1 MLEKLRLKSKI
12 LLMLAVAC
20 LSGMV
25 LLTVSV
31 VEQRKSLIAGRQAM
45 IKAVVESAHNILSEY
60 QAREAAGMPRAD
72 AQKAAIA
79 AIAQIRYGGENRK
92 AEYLYVYQMDG
103 INIHHVRKD
112 LIGTNVAQNLKD
124 SRGHYPV
131 QELIDALKGRQDA
144 FVDSFFPR
152 KAGQVPVAKL
162 QYLMSFEPWGWFL
175 GTGVW
180 MDDLNAELWREV
192 GKGAIELVIL
202 LLVLGSTG
210 AAIVRSV
217 MRQVGGEPHDAI
229 ARMERAAEG
238 DLRTDGI
245 QSVPGSMLGAF
256 DATLSAMRAM
266 LIDIRDGSHRLRLG
280 AEKIAGTSHEVADAA
295 QEQSDATSAMAAAIE
310 EMTVSVNHISDSAAD
325 TERRSSDAARLAGE
339 GEVQVS
345 QASAGIERL
354 ASTVSDAAE
363 RIHSLDEQARK
374 ISTIAAVIKE
384 IAGQTNLLAL
394 NAAIE
399 AARAGEQGRG
409 FAVVADE
416 VRKLAERTSLAT
428 VEIEQMIAA
437 IQGDTSAVTEVMA
450 AALPQVDEGVRLAG
464 AAAGTLR
471 AIRDGAQL
479 SLERIREVAEATRE
493 QGAVSTSIAQ
503 RVEQIARM
511 VEQTS
516 GLMRESAATASDLQ
530 KVSDVLNAQVDRFQ
544 V

>member
-20 LSGMV
+20 LSGVV
-25 LLTVSV
+25 LLSVSV
-31 VEQRKSLIAGRQAM
+31 VEQRQSLIAGRKAM
-45 IKAVVESAHNILSEY
+45 IRAVVESAHNILSEY
-60 QAREAAGMPRAD
+60 QAREAAGMPRLD
-72 AQKAAIA
+72 AQRAAIA

-131 QELIDALKGRQDA
+131 QELIDALKGRPDA

-180 MDDLNAELWREV
+180 MDDLDAELWR
-192 GKGAIELVIL
+192 GLAKGAIQLVIL
-202 LLVLGSTG
+202 LLVLGGTG

-229 ARMERAAEG
+229 ARMARAADG
-238 DLRTDGI
+238 DLRASGGPV
-245 QSVPGSMLGAF
+245 VPGSMLGAF
-256 DATLSAMRAM
+256 DATLAAMRAM
-266 LIDIRDGSHRLRLG
+266 LTDIRDGSHRLRQG

-325 TERRSSDAARLAGE
+325 TERRSSEAARLAEE
-339 GEVQVS
+339 GETQVS
-345 QASAGIERL
+345 QASTGIELL
-354 ASTVSDAAE
+354 ASTVSDAAG
-363 RIHSLDEQARK
+363 RIESLDEQARK

-416 VRKLAERTSLAT
+416 VRSSPSE
-428 VEIEQMIAA
+428 
-437 IQGDTSAVTEVMA
+437 
-450 AALPQVDEGVRLAG
+450 
-464 AAAGTLR
+464 LR
-471 AIRDGAQL
+471 RRR
-479 SLERIREVAEATRE
+479 SRSNR
-493 QGAVSTSIAQ
+493 
-503 RVEQIARM
+503 
-511 VEQTS
+511 
-516 GLMRESAATASDLQ
+516 
-530 KVSDVLNAQVDRFQ
+530 
-544 V
+544 